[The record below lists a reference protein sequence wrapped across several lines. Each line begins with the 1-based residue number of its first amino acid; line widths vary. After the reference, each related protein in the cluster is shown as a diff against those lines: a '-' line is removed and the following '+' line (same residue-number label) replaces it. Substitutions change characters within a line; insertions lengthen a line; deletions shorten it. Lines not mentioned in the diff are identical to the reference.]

1 MINDEE
7 IKAGLLNR
15 INREEFKIDAL
26 LGREDMQAA
35 WNFNSENAQEYRR
48 QMIPFYLLNR
58 EAEKYPVYLD

>member
-26 LGREDMQAA
+26 LGREDMQAT
-35 WNFNSENAQEYRR
+35 WNFNSEAAQEYRR